1 MFKNILP
8 RRFLIQIFLSLLLT
22 GLIQVILL
30 GTFTILFSTRMI
42 EDTYSN
48 QSEGRMEL
56 LVNNVN
62 TIVTGYREAAFR
74 LSRNNLI
81 LDSLFAAK
89 EPDKEE
95 LSLLYQNLYKGISGR
110 IEDASVH
117 LVNEKGD
124 RIYSTHVLP
133 VIYNPNSS
141 EQSLGTYI
149 KLKKNRKNFPIVE
162 SFVSPKGNRVA
173 LSLFHLLELDTNQKG
188 YIITDLNTE
197 ALGEALEITNAGF
210 FSDIYLLDNI
220 NYKFTSLFRE
230 GVYGNFSDLGW
241 QVPIGEKGVF
251 TFNGN
256 LIAYT
261 PLYPE
266 ELTLAGTLR
275 YGTVTR
281 NLLLLTRIILI
292 ISVVGL
298 ILSSLLA
305 FALAKKITNPVILLV
320 DAMKKMEKGNLSVQV
335 EDYKEDEFEILFHG
349 FNRMASRIQS
359 LMDARVEREKA
370 LRTAELHALQSQ
382 INPHFLYN
390 TLNTVKAISKLHGVE
405 DITTI
410 VTQLGKLLRDSINSK
425 EEFTTVEE
433 SLKLVEGYLQ
443 IQKIRYGVNFNWNI
457 KVDQEL
463 KKIVIPRLIIQPIV
477 ENSVIHGLE
486 KLTGEK
492 TIQITGQLNPLI
504 LIIRDNG
511 TGLSKEIWQYA
522 LEGQKGIG
530 LYNVNQ
536 RLKLYYGENAGLTY
550 LREKGNS
557 AVTIHM
563 GQGEKI
569 FNEA

>member
-8 RRFLIQIFLSLLLT
+8 RRFMIQIFLSLLLT

-42 EDTYSN
+42 EETYNN
-48 QSEGRMEL
+48 QSSGRMKL
-56 LVNNVN
+56 LVNNIN
-62 TIVTGYREAAFR
+62 TIVTGYREAALR
-74 LSRNNLI
+74 LSRNDMI
-81 LDSLFAAK
+81 LNALFAPE

-117 LVNEKGD
+117 LVTERGE

-133 VIYNPNSS
+133 AIYNPNSS
-141 EQSLGTYI
+141 EQSLSTYM
-149 KLKKNRKNFPIVE
+149 KLKKNRRNFPIVE
-162 SFVSPKGNRVA
+162 NFVSPRGDRVA
-173 LSLFHLLELDTNQKG
+173 LSLFHLLELDANRKG

-241 QVPIGEKGVF
+241 QVPLGETGVF
-251 TFNGN
+251 TSNGN

-261 PLYPE
+261 TLYPE

-275 YGTVTR
+275 YGTVSR
-281 NLLLLTRIILI
+281 NLLMLTRIILI

-305 FALAKKITNPVILLV
+305 FALAKKITSPVILLV

-335 EDYKEDEFEILFHG
+335 EDFKEDEFEILFHG

-359 LMDARVEREKA
+359 LIDARVEREKA

-410 VTQLGKLLRDSINSK
+410 VTQLGKLLRDSIDSK
-425 EEFTTVEE
+425 EEFTTVKE

-443 IQKIRYGVNFNWNI
+443 IQKIRYGANFNWKI
-457 KVDQEL
+457 KVDEEL
-463 KKIVIPRLIIQPIV
+463 EEIVIPRLIIQPIV

-486 KLTGEK
+486 KLTGDK
-492 TIQITGQLNPLI
+492 TIHITGQFNPLL
-504 LIIRDNG
+504 LIVRDNG
-511 TGLSKEIWQYA
+511 SGLSDEIWNNA
-522 LEGQKGIG
+522 LNGQKGIG

-536 RLKLYYGENAGLTY
+536 RLKLYYGAKAGLTY
-550 LREKGNS
+550 LKEKECS
-557 AVTIHM
+557 AVTIHLS
-563 GQGEKI
+563 QKEKI
-569 FNEA
+569 LNEA

>member
-1 MFKNILP
+1 MFKNIIP
-8 RRFLIQIFLSLLLT
+8 RRFMIQIFLSLLLT

-42 EDTYSN
+42 EDTYNN
-48 QSEGRMEL
+48 QSKGRMEL

-62 TIVTGYREAAFR
+62 TIVTGYREAALR
-74 LSRNNLI
+74 LSRNHLI
-81 LDSLFAAK
+81 TDALFAPK
-89 EPDKEE
+89 PPDKEE
-95 LSLLYQNLYKGISGR
+95 LSLLYQTLYKGISGK

-117 LVNEKGD
+117 LLTEKGD

-133 VIYNPNSS
+133 AIYNPNSS
-141 EQSLGTYI
+141 EQSLTTYI
-149 KLKKNRKNFPIVE
+149 KLKKNRNTFPIVE
-162 SFVSPKGNRVA
+162 SFVSPRGDRVA
-173 LSLFHLLELDTNQKG
+173 LSLFHLLKLDENRKG

-197 ALGEALEITNAGF
+197 ALGKALEITNAGF

-230 GVYGNFSDLGW
+230 GIYGNFSDLGW
-241 QVPIGEKGVF
+241 QVPIGESGVF
-251 TFNGN
+251 TSNGN
-256 LIAYT
+256 LIAYA
-261 PLYPE
+261 PLNPE

-281 NLLLLTRIILI
+281 NLLLLTRIIFI
-292 ISVVGL
+292 ISIAGL

-305 FALAKKITNPVILLV
+305 FVLAKKITSPVLLLV
-320 DAMKKMEKGNLSVQV
+320 DAMKKMEKGDLSVQV
-335 EDYKEDEFEILFHG
+335 ENYKEDEFEILFHG
-349 FNRMASRIQS
+349 FNKMASKIQS
-359 LMDARVEREKA
+359 LIDARVKREKA

-410 VTQLGKLLRDSINSK
+410 VTQLGKLLRNSIDSK

-443 IQKIRYGVNFNWNI
+443 IQKIRYGPNFNWKIQVN
-457 KVDQEL
+457 QEL
-463 KKIVIPRLIIQPIV
+463 KKIVIPRLILQPIV

-492 TIQITGQLNPLI
+492 TIHITGQLNPLR

-511 TGLSKEIWQYA
+511 LGLSEEVWQNA

-550 LREKGNS
+550 SRKKSYS

-563 GQGEKI
+563 SKRETI